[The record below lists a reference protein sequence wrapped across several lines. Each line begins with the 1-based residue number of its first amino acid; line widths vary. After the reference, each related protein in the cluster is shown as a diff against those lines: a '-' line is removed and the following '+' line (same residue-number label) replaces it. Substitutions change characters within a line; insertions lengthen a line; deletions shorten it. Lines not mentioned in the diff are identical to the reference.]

1 MGSIGSLA
9 LKSKSFQFS
18 DRRLKF
24 VSSNPI
30 PKNLIKMSEEVKT
43 DAAPAEAPSA
53 EDLKGQKRTLE
64 AEVADGEIKKQKT
77 ENGDANGAADTENG
91 AGEHA
96 EEVDE
101 EEEEGDEEE
110 DLDEEDEELD
120 GEEGE
125 EDLDEE
131 AEGEEG
137 EEEEDGEGD
146 EEEDEED
153 A

>member
-30 PKNLIKMSEEVKT
+30 PKKLIKMSEEVKT
-43 DAAPAEAPSA
+43 DAAPAEAPTA
-53 EDLKGQKRTLE
+53 EDLKGQKRSLE
-64 AEVADGEIKKQKT
+64 EEAADGEIKKQKT
-77 ENGDANGAADTENG
+77 ANGSSNGADKAENGAAE
-91 AGEHA
+91 EEEA
-96 EEVDE
+96 EAED
-101 EEEEGDEEE
+101 EEEGDEE
-110 DLDEEDEELD
+110 
-120 GEEGE
+120 E

-137 EEEEDGEGD
+137 EEEEDGEGE

>member
-1 MGSIGSLA
+1 MGISIDSLA

-43 DAAPAEAPSA
+43 DAPAEAVTA
-53 EDLKGQKRTLE
+53 EDLKGQKRSLE
-64 AEVADGEIKKQKT
+64 EEAADGEIKKAKT
-77 ENGDANGAADTENG
+77 ANGSSNGADKAENGAAED
-91 AGEHA
+91 
-96 EEVDE
+96 
-101 EEEEGDEEE
+101 EEEGDEEE
-110 DLDEEDEELD
+110 DLEDEDELD

-137 EEEEDGEGD
+137 EEEEDGEGE

>member
-30 PKNLIKMSEEVKT
+30 PKKLIKMSEEVKT
-43 DAAPAEAPSA
+43 DAAPAEAPTA
-53 EDLKGQKRTLE
+53 EDLKGQKRSIE
-64 AEVADGEIKKQKT
+64 AEAADGEIKKLKT
-77 ENGDANGAADTENG
+77 ANGSSNGADKAENG
-91 AGEHA
+91 AEEEA
-96 EEVDE
+96 EAED
-101 EEEEGDEEE
+101 EEEGDEEE

-137 EEEEDGEGD
+137 EEEEDGEGE

>member
-1 MGSIGSLA
+1 MG
-9 LKSKSFQFS
+9 KSKSFQFS

-91 AGEHA
+91 AGEH
-96 EEVDE
+96 EEAVDE
-101 EEEEGDEEE
+101 EEEE

-137 EEEEDGEGD
+137 EEEEDGEGE

>member
-1 MGSIGSLA
+1 MG
-9 LKSKSFQFS
+9 QFS

-43 DAAPAEAPSA
+43 DAPAEAVTA
-53 EDLKGQKRTLE
+53 EDLKGQKRSLE
-64 AEVADGEIKKQKT
+64 EEAADGEIKKAKT
-77 ENGDANGAADTENG
+77 ANGSSNGADKAENGAA
-91 AGEHA
+91 
-96 EEVDE
+96 E
-101 EEEEGDEEE
+101 EEEAEAE
-110 DLDEEDEELD
+110 DVEDEDELD

-137 EEEEDGEGD
+137 EEEEDGEG
-146 EEEDEED
+146 EE
-153 A
+153 

>member
-1 MGSIGSLA
+1 MG
-9 LKSKSFQFS
+9 S

-43 DAAPAEAPSA
+43 DAPAEAVTA
-53 EDLKGQKRTLE
+53 EDLKGQKRSLE
-64 AEVADGEIKKQKT
+64 EEAADGEIKKQKT
-77 ENGDANGAADTENG
+77 ANGSSNGADKAENGAA
-91 AGEHA
+91 
-96 EEVDE
+96 E
-101 EEEEGDEEE
+101 EEEAEAEE
-110 DLDEEDEELD
+110 EELD

-137 EEEEDGEGD
+137 EEEEDGEG
-146 EEEDEED
+146 EE
-153 A
+153 

>member
-1 MGSIGSLA
+1 MG
-9 LKSKSFQFS
+9 QFS

-64 AEVADGEIKKQKT
+64 AEVADGEIKKQ
-77 ENGDANGAADTENG
+77 NTENG
-91 AGEHA
+91 AGHDE
-96 EEVDE
+96 EEVNE

-137 EEEEDGEGD
+137 EEEEDGEGE

>member
-1 MGSIGSLA
+1 MG
-9 LKSKSFQFS
+9 KSKTWEFS

-43 DAAPAEAPSA
+43 DAAPAEAVSA
-53 EDLKGQKRTLE
+53 EDLKGQKRSLE
-64 AEVADGEIKKQKT
+64 AEAADGEIKKAKT
-77 ENGDANGAADTENG
+77 ANGSSNGADKAENGAAE
-91 AGEHA
+91 EEA
-96 EEVDE
+96 EAE

-110 DLDEEDEELD
+110 DLDE
-120 GEEGE
+120 EEGE

-137 EEEEDGEGD
+137 EEEEDGEG
-146 EEEDEED
+146 
-153 A
+153 

>member
-53 EDLKGQKRTLE
+53 EDLKGQKRSLE
-64 AEVADGEIKKQKT
+64 AEAADGEIKKAKT
-77 ENGDANGAADTENG
+77 ANGSSNGADKAENGAA
-91 AGEHA
+91 
-96 EEVDE
+96 EEEADGE
-101 EEEEGDEEE
+101 EEEE
-110 DLDEEDEELD
+110 

-137 EEEEDGEGD
+137 EEEEDGEGE

-153 A
+153 

>member
-30 PKNLIKMSEEVKT
+30 PKKLIKMSEEVKT
-43 DAAPAEAPSA
+43 DAAPAEAPTA
-53 EDLKGQKRTLE
+53 EDLKGQKRSLE
-64 AEVADGEIKKQKT
+64 EEAADGEIKKQKT
-77 ENGDANGAADTENG
+77 ANGSSNGADKAENGAAE
-91 AGEHA
+91 EEEA
-96 EEVDE
+96 EAED
-101 EEEEGDEEE
+101 EEEGDEEE
-110 DLDEEDEELD
+110 DLDEEDELD

-137 EEEEDGEGD
+137 EEEEDGEGE

>member
-30 PKNLIKMSEEVKT
+30 PKKPIKMSEEVKT
-43 DAAPAEAPSA
+43 DAATAEAPSA

-64 AEVADGEIKKQKT
+64 AEAADGEVKKQKT
-77 ENGDANGAADTENG
+77 ANGSSNGADKAENGAA
-91 AGEHA
+91 
-96 EEVDE
+96 EEEADAE

-137 EEEEDGEGD
+137 EEEEDGEGE

>member
-1 MGSIGSLA
+1 MG
-9 LKSKSFQFS
+9 FQFS

-43 DAAPAEAPSA
+43 DAPAEAVTA
-53 EDLKGQKRTLE
+53 EDLKGQKRSLE
-64 AEVADGEIKKQKT
+64 D
-77 ENGDANGAADTENG
+77 
-91 AGEHA
+91 
-96 EEVDE
+96 
-101 EEEEGDEEE
+101 EEEGDEEE
-110 DLDEEDEELD
+110 DLEDEDELD

-137 EEEEDGEGD
+137 EEEEDGEGE

>member
-1 MGSIGSLA
+1 MG
-9 LKSKSFQFS
+9 QFS

-53 EDLKGQKRTLE
+53 EDLKGQKRSLE
-64 AEVADGEIKKQKT
+64 AEAADGEIKKAKT
-77 ENGDANGAADTENG
+77 ANGSSNGADKAENGAA
-91 AGEHA
+91 
-96 EEVDE
+96 E

-137 EEEEDGEGD
+137 EEEEDGEGE

>member
-1 MGSIGSLA
+1 MG
-9 LKSKSFQFS
+9 QFS

-43 DAAPAEAPSA
+43 DAPAEAVTA
-53 EDLKGQKRTLE
+53 EDLKGQKRSLE
-64 AEVADGEIKKQKT
+64 EEAADGEIKKAKT
-77 ENGDANGAADTENG
+77 ANGSSNGADKAENGAA
-91 AGEHA
+91 
-96 EEVDE
+96 E
-101 EEEEGDEEE
+101 EEAEA
-110 DLDEEDEELD
+110 
-120 GEEGE
+120 EGE

-137 EEEEDGEGD
+137 EEEEDGEGE

>member
-91 AGEHA
+91 AGHDE
-96 EEVDE
+96 EEVNE
-101 EEEEGDEEE
+101 EEEEG
-110 DLDEEDEELD
+110 DEEDEELD

-137 EEEEDGEGD
+137 EEEEDGEGE

>member
-1 MGSIGSLA
+1 MG
-9 LKSKSFQFS
+9 S

-43 DAAPAEAPSA
+43 DAAPAEAPTA
-53 EDLKGQKRTLE
+53 EDLKGQKRSLE
-64 AEVADGEIKKQKT
+64 EEAADGEIKKAKT
-77 ENGDANGAADTENG
+77 ANGSSNGADKAENGAA
-91 AGEHA
+91 
-96 EEVDE
+96 E
-101 EEEEGDEEE
+101 EEEAEG
-110 DLDEEDEELD
+110 EDED
-120 GEEGE
+120 GEDGE

-137 EEEEDGEGD
+137 EEEDGEGE

-153 A
+153 

>member
-1 MGSIGSLA
+1 MG
-9 LKSKSFQFS
+9 S

-43 DAAPAEAPSA
+43 DAPAEAVTA
-53 EDLKGQKRTLE
+53 EDLKGQKRSLE
-64 AEVADGEIKKQKT
+64 EEAADGEIKKAKT
-77 ENGDANGAADTENG
+77 ANGSSNGADKAENGAA
-91 AGEHA
+91 
-96 EEVDE
+96 E
-101 EEEEGDEEE
+101 EEEAEDEEE
-110 DLDEEDEELD
+110 DLEDEDELD

-137 EEEEDGEGD
+137 EEEEDGEGE

>member
-1 MGSIGSLA
+1 MG
-9 LKSKSFQFS
+9 S

-43 DAAPAEAPSA
+43 DAPAEAVTA
-53 EDLKGQKRTLE
+53 EDLKGQKRSLE
-64 AEVADGEIKKQKT
+64 EEAADGEIKKAKT
-77 ENGDANGAADTENG
+77 ANGSSNGADKAENGAAEEE
-91 AGEHA
+91 AEGE
-96 EEVDE
+96 D
-101 EEEEGDEEE
+101 EEEGDEEE
-110 DLDEEDEELD
+110 DLDEEDELD

-137 EEEEDGEGD
+137 EEEEDGEGE

>member
-1 MGSIGSLA
+1 MG
-9 LKSKSFQFS
+9 S

-43 DAAPAEAPSA
+43 DAPAEAVTA
-53 EDLKGQKRTLE
+53 EDLKGQKRSLE
-64 AEVADGEIKKQKT
+64 EEAADGEIKKAKT
-77 ENGDANGAADTENG
+77 ANGSSNG
-91 AGEHA
+91 ADKA
-96 EEVDE
+96 EEGEAED
-101 EEEEGDEEE
+101 EEEGDEEE
-110 DLDEEDEELD
+110 DLEDEDELD

-137 EEEEDGEGD
+137 EEEEDGEGE

>member
-1 MGSIGSLA
+1 MG
-9 LKSKSFQFS
+9 QFS

-43 DAAPAEAPSA
+43 DAPAEAVTA
-53 EDLKGQKRTLE
+53 EDLKGQKRSLE
-64 AEVADGEIKKQKT
+64 EEAADGEIKKAKT
-77 ENGDANGAADTENG
+77 ANGSSNGADKAENGAAE
-91 AGEHA
+91 EEEA
-96 EEVDE
+96 EAED
-101 EEEEGDEEE
+101 EEEGDEE
-110 DLDEEDEELD
+110 DELD

-137 EEEEDGEGD
+137 EEEEDGEG
-146 EEEDEED
+146 EEEE
-153 A
+153 

>member
-1 MGSIGSLA
+1 MG
-9 LKSKSFQFS
+9 

-43 DAAPAEAPSA
+43 DAPAEAVTA
-53 EDLKGQKRTLE
+53 EDLKGQKRSLE
-64 AEVADGEIKKQKT
+64 EEAADGEIKKAKT
-77 ENGDANGAADTENG
+77 ANGSSNGADKAENGAAE
-91 AGEHA
+91 EEEA
-96 EEVDE
+96 ED
-101 EEEEGDEEE
+101 EEEGDEEE
-110 DLDEEDEELD
+110 DLEDEDELD

-137 EEEEDGEGD
+137 EEEEDGEGE

>member
-1 MGSIGSLA
+1 MG
-9 LKSKSFQFS
+9 FQFS

-43 DAAPAEAPSA
+43 DAAPAEAPTA
-53 EDLKGQKRTLE
+53 EDLKGQKRSLE
-64 AEVADGEIKKQKT
+64 EEAADGEIKKAKT
-77 ENGDANGAADTENG
+77 ANGSSNGADKAENGAAE
-91 AGEHA
+91 EEEA
-96 EEVDE
+96 EAED
-101 EEEEGDEEE
+101 EEEGDEE
-110 DLDEEDEELD
+110 EELD

-137 EEEEDGEGD
+137 EEEEDGEGE

>member
-1 MGSIGSLA
+1 MG
-9 LKSKSFQFS
+9 S

-43 DAAPAEAPSA
+43 DAPAEAVTA
-53 EDLKGQKRTLE
+53 EDLKGQKRSLE
-64 AEVADGEIKKQKT
+64 EEAADGEIKKAKT
-77 ENGDANGAADTENG
+77 ANGSSNGADKAENGAA
-91 AGEHA
+91 
-96 EEVDE
+96 E
-101 EEEEGDEEE
+101 EEEAEA
-110 DLDEEDEELD
+110 EDE
-120 GEEGE
+120 E

-137 EEEEDGEGD
+137 EEEEDGEGE